1 MNRHSSLADTL
12 VSTAPIGRGDDERVV
27 KEVESACKPGSVRLA
42 A

>member
-1 MNRHSSLADTL
+1 MNDHRH
-12 VSTAPIGRGDDERVV
+12 RGTDEGIAMAVVV